1 MEAEAEKR
9 KELEKSKEESLK
21 AEKSGQDELMSISA
35 EIEDLRKE
43 LPDLNINTE
52 NTIAEKPQE
61 ISLGKDTTTAVK
73 IEVGDNRNNKD
84 NTDNIDKSF
93 NLETIAPAESATAM
107 NSDSLKITD
116 DTLDSSLEIMNLDQI
131 DNIEPDISL
140 DIEELN

>member
-21 AEKSGQDELMSISA
+21 AEKSGQDELMNISA

-43 LPDLNINTE
+43 LPDLNINSE

-73 IEVGDNRNNKD
+73 IEAGDNAD
-84 NTDNIDKSF
+84 NTDKSF
-93 NLETIAPAESATAM
+93 NLETIAPAESATSM